1 MVMGSYGWDPTQ
13 SRWGFSGVSGVPG
26 DPFAMSPAAQPT
38 YGTIGDIG
46 GAMWD
51 WDPEELKGQ
60 LDLMPLESQY
70 GRAARVAMPGFQANP
85 YARGL
90 LGRTQAPL
98 MGQYALQNFGED
110 YNPSFQQWLM
120 TGGPVGG
127 SPAPVTEGI
136 PGGSRIIGNPA
147 FARGVPTDWEQM
159 IRAARAGS
167 AVGTGTDAWDRWFSP
182 EAGILNPE
190 SKSYAIDDLTALAT
204 YNPRAGSVY
213 GRVQAAAL
221 NRKEQ
226 DFYAQNPLATEVDW
240 LGYLTREAGD
250 PAGAQTA
257 LLPSQRAGVASGF
270 MVPPLHQTG
279 QVTYA

>member
-13 SRWGFSGVSGVPG
+13 SQWGFSGVSGAPG
-26 DPFAMSPAAQPT
+26 TPFAMLPTAQPT
-38 YGTIGDIG
+38 YGAVGNIG

-90 LGRTQAPL
+90 LSRTQAPL
-98 MGQYALQNFGED
+98 MGQYALQNFTQD

-120 TGGPVGG
+120 TGGTGG
-127 SPAPVTEGI
+127 DS
-136 PGGSRIIGNPA
+136 GGTQMIGRSA
-147 FARGVPTDWEQM
+147 LARGVPTDWEAM

-167 AVGTGTDAWDRWFSP
+167 AVGTGTDAWDRWWGTS
-182 EAGILNPE
+182 GRLNPL
-190 SKSYAIDDLTALAT
+190 SDLYAGDDFTALAT

-213 GRVQAAAL
+213 GQMQAAAL

-240 LGYLTREAGD
+240 LGYLTRSADD
-250 PAGAQTA
+250 PKGYGQA
-257 LLPSQRAGVASGF
+257 LLPSQQSGF
-270 MVPPLHQTG
+270 TVP
-279 QVTYA
+279 A